1 VSSYSSPIYPLNL
14 DVIDAFSFSKQAF
27 HKNLVIAPVKK
38 DDEINLEDIQKGK
51 IIDLSLKQLE

>member
-1 VSSYSSPIYPLNL
+1 LNL